1 MSVFVDTSAFVCVLD
16 ADDPRHKNA
25 RKAWESLLARDEQ
38 LVTTN
43 YIVTETSA
51 VLQRT
56 CDMEAVRIFVAEL
69 VPIVSIEWIDATSH
83 HAGLA
88 AFLTAQKR
96 SLSLVDCI
104 SFDTMRRL
112 GMSTAFAYD
121 RHFKEHGYTMIS

>member
-1 MSVFVDTSAFVCVLD
+1 MSVFIDTSAFVCVLD

-25 RKAWESLLARDEQ
+25 RTAWESLIERDEP

-43 YIVTETSA
+43 YIVVETSA
-51 VLQRT
+51 VLQRM
-56 CDMEAVRIFVAEL
+56 CGVEAVRIFMTEL
-69 VPIVSIEWIDATSH
+69 LPVVSIEWVDATVH
-83 HAGLA
+83 HAGVA

-112 GMSTAFAYD
+112 GVSTAFAYD
-121 RHFKEHGYTMIS
+121 RHFKEHGHTMIP